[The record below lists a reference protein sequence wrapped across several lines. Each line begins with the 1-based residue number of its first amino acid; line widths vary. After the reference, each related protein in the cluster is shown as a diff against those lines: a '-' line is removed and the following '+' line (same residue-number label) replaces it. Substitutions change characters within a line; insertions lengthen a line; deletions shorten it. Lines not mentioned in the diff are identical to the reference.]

1 MGTISKL
8 AGKAVKWG
16 TGPVI
21 TTSVAE
27 NYIKQMNKE
36 GKDWSDLGNIA
47 NYFGK
52 TGLDRIT
59 KVIKSVAG
67 QFKNEGGM
75 MHARKKNM
83 GLKYNKGGCVK
94 KPSKKSSKKSRG
106 TGAAK
111 KGTKF
116 KGTF

>member
-1 MGTISKL
+1 
-8 AGKAVKWG
+8 
-16 TGPVI
+16 
-21 TTSVAE
+21 
-27 NYIKQMNKE
+27 MNKE

-83 GLKYNKGGCVK
+83 GLKYNKGGSVK

>member
-1 MGTISKL
+1 MGLKTKL
-8 AGKAVKWG
+8 AVLLAGISGYEQYKA
-16 TGPVI
+16 
-21 TTSVAE
+21 
-27 NYIKQMNKE
+27 
-36 GKDWSDLGNIA
+36 DLKRKGEDMSIA
-47 NYFGK
+47 NAYEFFGK
-52 TGLDRIT
+52 PAVDKIMNTVKGGIEGGKEYFD
-59 KVIKSVAG
+59 K
-67 QFKNEGGM
+67 KNEGGM

-83 GLKYNKGGCVK
+83 GLKYKKGGSVK